1 MAILFGLG
9 FFCLSLLFS
18 LFERRS
24 NIIVALTSFGILMII
39 FCFSYHNADY
49 IVYEDLYH
57 ALKKT
62 TNYSLE
68 ALDIFPLV
76 GYLRTDYGYV
86 FITKVFY
93 DLGFSYFDYRVITIG
108 VFFVVIFLIS
118 KRIVDFPIFVLL
130 LYFIY
135 PAFVDVVQIRN
146 WYVEIFLLAGIYWMA
161 SGEKYRNLVFVLFII
176 LAATIHV
183 AALVYLPFVLF
194 LYIREYK
201 YGNGLLSIMCCV
213 GILSPLWAN
222 LIIAQVPFF
231 LDLAISSNIGGMN
244 YLTDPIGVR
253 HFVAYVAVMVM
264 CGTMYFI
271 KKQYEKGVLSLDNIK
286 KRYIYLVYDIS
297 VYFLVLSPLYSLSKE
312 LGRVPR
318 NAVLLFYIALAI
330 YITNIKS
337 THTKTVIVV
346 LSVIFAAAYGYV
358 DFYMSVGAAEVHK
371 ILQNNIVFD
380 FFYEN
385 FGI

>member
-1 MAILFGLG
+1 
-9 FFCLSLLFS
+9 
-18 LFERRS
+18 
-24 NIIVALTSFGILMII
+24 
-39 FCFSYHNADY
+39 
-49 IVYEDLYH
+49 
-57 ALKKT
+57 
-62 TNYSLE
+62 
-68 ALDIFPLV
+68 
-76 GYLRTDYGYV
+76 
-86 FITKVFY
+86 
-93 DLGFSYFDYRVITIG
+93 
-108 VFFVVIFLIS
+108 
-118 KRIVDFPIFVLL
+118 
-130 LYFIY
+130 
-135 PAFVDVVQIRN
+135 
-146 WYVEIFLLAGIYWMA
+146 MA

-201 YGNGLLSIMCCV
+201 YGNALLSIMCCV

-337 THTKTVIVV
+337 NHTKTVIVV

>member
-135 PAFVDVVQIRN
+135 PVFVDVVQIRN

-201 YGNGLLSIMCCV
+201 YGNALLSIMCCV

-222 LIIAQVPFF
+222 LISAQVPFF

-337 THTKTVIVV
+337 NHTKTVIVV

-358 DFYMSVGAAEVHK
+358 DFYMSVGSAEVHK